1 MPNSMLE
8 STTGFGAIRF
18 AAALTVTASLTM
30 ADEPDRR
37 EFRPERLVGRFL
49 PIVTPDVLPAD
60 RVTDQVRD
68 EELVLGVT
76 VDNVARAYPI
86 NMLTRPT
93 REIINDKLGGRAIAA
108 TW

>member
-1 MPNSMLE
+1 MHNALVGLSE
-8 STTGFGAIRF
+8 GFRPICVVTAL
-18 AAALTVTASLTM
+18 ALTAPLLTA
-30 ADEPDRR
+30 AEPDRPAFQPTR
-37 EFRPERLVGRFL
+37 VVRSFPA
-49 PIVTPDVLPAD
+49 IVMPDVISAD
-60 RVTDQVRD
+60 RVTNQVRD

-76 VDNVARAYPI
+76 IDNVARAYPI